1 MSDDGTKILAVI
13 GLNDFYVWE
22 MDATEVLFSA
32 NQAGLQG
39 TWSRVYSDG
48 TSLPGNQAKG
58 ATCDATFFISEVSVV
73 SPLLTHVNHIFV
85 LYLFCYG
92 NLQLYFGIVSVP
104 VLVPFKHKLC
114 LNKPCELLG
123 FSIRD
128 TKDAGQYI
136 PEMICTAQ
144 SAHV

>member
-39 TWSRVYSDG
+39 TWSKVYSEG
-48 TSLPGNQAKG
+48 ASLPGNQAKG

-73 SPLLTHVNHIFV
+73 SHVNHTLLLARTYCRTRIRTQTRTWTPNPTLHCTMQNFSHW
-85 LYLFCYG
+85 
-92 NLQLYFGIVSVP
+92 FGSR
-104 VLVPFKHKLC
+104 FGS
-114 LNKPCELLG
+114 LLG
-123 FSIRD
+123 WF
-128 TKDAGQYI
+128 
-136 PEMICTAQ
+136 PEWLLYPF
-144 SAHV
+144 